1 MVGIGRE
8 MEGETSG
15 DHDDHT
21 GKEFSDGMWNLWCLF
36 RGLWIEGEWLVCF
49 LMLLSLLD
57 Y

>member
-21 GKEFSDGMWNLWCLF
+21 GKEFSDGMWNL
-36 RGLWIEGEWLVCF
+36 
-49 LMLLSLLD
+49 
-57 Y
+57 